1 MTRTLPLPTRTEA
14 PHVTDLD
21 ARLRLDTAVRLLT
34 QPTVEKLDRIDR
46 ALDSIAA
53 AQTREDR
60 DIERG
65 LAATHARLLAAGH
78 AAQAATVLSRL
89 TAHRRVVAARTAR
102 QDTREAEVPPL
113 LDLILDAVHS
123 TGGSN
128 GAGGAGAHAAP
139 IGLSA
144 AELVHTIQRTTT
156 TTSSR
161 TPSPAAHC
169 GNLPDARPCGEF
181 TGEAADQWC
190 LRCAWAQWAHPP
202 PGLITQVRRWAA
214 ARGATAGVDDI
225 TPAAQHA
232 EQWVAQARAIL
243 TPPKRWTHPGACP
256 ACGKTTAYV
265 ADESGQQV
273 RRPALELN
281 RADASARC
289 LRCDARWQG
298 EGQLRSLARVL
309 EDQAP

>member
-21 ARLRLDTAVRLLT
+21 ARLRLDAAVRELT
-34 QPTVEKLDRIDR
+34 EPTVEKLDRVDR
-46 ALDSIAA
+46 VLDSLAA

-60 DIERG
+60 EIDRG
-65 LAATHARLLAAGH
+65 LTATHARLLRAGH
-78 AAQAATVLSRL
+78 AAQAATVMSRL
-89 TAHRRVVAARTAR
+89 LAHRRHVADRTAR
-102 QDTREAEVPPL
+102 QDTTTAEVPAL
-113 LDLILDAVHS
+113 LDLILDAVQS

-128 GAGGAGAHAAP
+128 GAGGAGVHAAP
-139 IGLSA
+139 IGLGA
-144 AELVHTIQRTTT
+144 AELVHTIERYTVAP
-156 TTSSR
+156 R
-161 TPSPAAHC
+161 GIYLPSHVQA
-169 GNLPDARPCGEF
+169 
-181 TGEAADQWC
+181 
-190 LRCAWAQWAHPP
+190 
-202 PGLITQVRRWAA
+202 WAA
-214 ARGATAGVDDI
+214 ARGAVPDVDDV

-232 EQWVAQARAIL
+232 EEWVAQARAIL

-289 LRCDARWQG
+289 LRCSARWQG